1 VGPGFGASVSTSPP
15 LHFARPPTPGAS
27 SWPGA
32 TLAIQGG
39 IEGERRPHPSS
50 GRKARREGEEK
61 APAALR
67 WAPGLWVAALRC
79 ARWHSAR
86 SGEGASILCVACHG
100 VEAGPLLVVMDAC
113 GQRIV
118 LVDRGLECR
127 RYLSVSGRGLDLGDM
142 VGYILEIPCCNLYY
156 TELYSDQ
163 RAYSRGTRAYK
174 VVCGSRWRYM
184 VGYIYILHSAG
195 GRGSESR
202 GVGGGGKA
210 H

>member
-1 VGPGFGASVSTSPP
+1 MA
-15 LHFARPPTPGAS
+15 LS
-27 SWPGA
+27 S
-32 TLAIQGG
+32 I
-39 IEGERRPHPSS
+39 R
-50 GRKARREGEEK
+50 
-61 APAALR
+61 
-67 WAPGLWVAALRC
+67 LWCVYT
-79 ARWHSAR
+79 
-86 SGEGASILCVACHG
+86 LCVACHG
-100 VEAGPLLVVMDAC
+100 VEAGSLLVVMDAR
-113 GQRIV
+113 GQRIG
-118 LVDRGLECR
+118 LVDRGLESR